1 MSTRTALITGITGQD
16 GTYLA
21 ELLLERGYR
30 VFGTSRSAAGVTAS
44 WLTRKGVELLL
55 WDLRDEPTLEA
66 ILRQVRPNEIYN
78 LGAYTEGIG
87 MYDGPV
93 AMGEINGLVVTRIL
107 ETIRTVDPSVRFCQ
121 ASSSEIFG
129 DALESPQR
137 ESSPVNPRNPYGAAK
152 LYGHNMIRIFR
163 NHFKL
168 FACSAILFNHE
179 SPRRSLNFV
188 TRKVAI
194 AAASVKLRLVEDVK
208 LGNLDARRDWGFAG
222 DFARA
227 MWLMLQADEPDD
239 YVIASGET
247 HSVRE
252 LCEIAFGRVG
262 LDYRDYVRVS
272 ADDYRPPEASQLVGD
287 PAKAMRHLGWAPT
300 LSFTQ
305 VIHSM
310 VDAELERLGVA
321 VTD

>member
-1 MSTRTALITGITGQD
+1 MTARTALITGITGQD
-16 GTYLA
+16 GTYLS
-21 ELLLERGYR
+21 ELLVEHGYH
-30 VFGTSRSAAGVTAS
+30 VVGTSRSAKGPTAS
-44 WLTRKGVELLL
+44 RLADLGVELEQ
-55 WDLRDEPTLEA
+55 WDLRDEAAFEA
-66 ILRQVRPNEIYN
+66 ILRKVRPHEIYN
-78 LGAYTEGIG
+78 LAAYTEGIG

-93 AMGEINGLVVTRIL
+93 AMGEINGLVVPRIL
-107 ETIRTVDPSVRFCQ
+107 EAIRTVDPAIRFCQ

-137 ESSPVNPRNPYGAAK
+137 ETTPANPRNPYGAAK
-152 LYGHNMIRIFR
+152 LYGHNMIRIYR

-168 FACSAILFNHE
+168 FGCSAILFNHE
-179 SPRRSLNFV
+179 SPRRSFNFV
-188 TRKVAI
+188 TRKVAN
-194 AAASVKLRLVEDVK
+194 AAAAVKLRLVEEVK

-227 MWLMLQADEPDD
+227 MWLMLQADQADD

-252 LCEIAFGRVG
+252 LCEVAFGRVG

-272 ADDYRPPEASQLVGD
+272 ADDYRPPEARQLVGD
-287 PAKAMRHLGWAPT
+287 PAKARQRLGWAPT
-300 LSFTQ
+300 VSFREI
-305 VIHSM
+305 IHTM
-310 VDAELERLGVA
+310 VDTELEKLSVA